1 MKELFLATS
10 IAVLLL
16 FSSSVTQ
23 SQTTQTKLNQV
34 ELMKQFVGTW
44 QRNIGKDTIDG
55 WEIQQYDRAIVST
68 GYLVIKGKKSFVF
81 TEAMSLSPKEG
92 KFHGYT
98 LWSNGNYG
106 TWIASFNSEKKWSGN
121 WVRDFNPE
129 AVTGKFEAV
138 FETSTNM
145 TLTLFNIDGVKTGE
159 AKYTKVK

>member
-1 MKELFLATS
+1 MKTFYVTATVVFLFLYTNGIHA
-10 IAVLLL
+10 
-16 FSSSVTQ
+16 
-23 SQTTQTKLNQV
+23 QTTQTKLNQV

-44 QRNIGKDTIDG
+44 QRDIGKDTIDG

-138 FETSTNM
+138 FETPTNM

-159 AKYTKVK
+159 AKYSKVK

>member
-1 MKELFLATS
+1 MKTFYVTATVVFLFLYTNGIHA
-10 IAVLLL
+10 
-16 FSSSVTQ
+16 
-23 SQTTQTKLNQV
+23 QTTQTKLNQV

-44 QRNIGKDTIDG
+44 QRDIGKDTIDG

-138 FETSTNM
+138 FETPTNM
-145 TLTLFNIDGVKTGE
+145 TLTLFNIDGVKTGK
-159 AKYTKVK
+159 AKYSKVK

>member
-44 QRNIGKDTIDG
+44 QRDIGKDTIDG

-159 AKYTKVK
+159 AKYSKVK